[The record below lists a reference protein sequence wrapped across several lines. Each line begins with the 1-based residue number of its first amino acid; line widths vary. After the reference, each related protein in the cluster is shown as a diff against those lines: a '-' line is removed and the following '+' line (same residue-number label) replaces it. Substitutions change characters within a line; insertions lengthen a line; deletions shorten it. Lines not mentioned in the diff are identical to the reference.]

1 MKKYKL
7 HIFVILLLTL
17 SHTLLAQDKH
27 YVDVKISNSNPAVNE
42 QFRVDYI
49 LKFKGNQ
56 YSFSTGDLKITRP
69 EFEGFKIVDQGGG
82 MEMNM
87 SFGFRN
93 RNKDM
98 SLYKYSFIL
107 EAEKEGKFTISPFT
121 YNFKGKDY
129 ASGEITI
136 SVSKAGSVKRPS
148 GDKKDE
154 QGLKPDDLFARTIVS
169 KSTVYQGEPLIVI
182 HKIYSKKNFTGLN
195 AKDLPSYN
203 GFVMEDIDVGKL
215 QVKRE
220 RLDGNIYQVVTLS
233 KKVLFPQKTGNL
245 EIGNFSV
252 DAEVEIVKT
261 RPARNDRERFF
272 YGRQVRY
279 SQRVKKSL
287 KSPAKE
293 ITVLPLPAG
302 KPQSFEGM
310 VGSFRMN
317 VELTKD
323 SIPANQATNLK
334 ITLSGS
340 GNIKMLQPP
349 TIDFPADFEVYDPE
363 ISTNSDISD
372 GGVSGTKVFDYVI
385 IPRSEGQFEIPAIEF
400 SYFDVLEKKYIT
412 LRSEAFEIMV
422 GEGRNTAGQ
431 TSMRSY
437 SKEKVKKL
445 GSDIMY
451 IYESPLPLYDKDRR
465 FVNSWL
471 FWLLLF
477 LPFVALGIFYAMHQ
491 KNKRIQA
498 DASLMKTRRATKLA
512 KNRLKTA
519 KKLKDEAKEAE
530 FYQEINRALLGY
542 LSDRFNIPMAELSRE
557 NIESKLS
564 NSRINQRHIS
574 SSTELLDACDFARFA
589 PGHRQEKLKNLYE
602 QAIDLISNI
611 EKDLK

>member
-1 MKKYKL
+1 MRKYKL
-7 HIFVILLLTL
+7 HITIILLLML
-17 SHTLLAQDKH
+17 SRAMLAQENY
-27 YVDVKISNSNPAVNE
+27 YVDVNISNSNPAVNE
-42 QFRVDYI
+42 QFRLDYI
-49 LKFKGNQ
+49 LKFKGNS
-56 YSFSTGDLKITRP
+56 YSFSSRDLSISRP
-69 EFEGFKIVDQGGG
+69 ELEGFKIVDQGGG
-82 MEMNM
+82 MDMNM

-93 RNKDM
+93 RDKDM
-98 SLYKYSFIL
+98 TLYKYSFIL
-107 EAEKEGKFTISPFT
+107 EAEKEGKYTIAPFT
-121 YNFKGKDY
+121 YTFKGKPY
-129 ASGEITI
+129 KSGEITI

-148 GDKKDE
+148 GSKEDE

-169 KSTVYQGEPLIVI
+169 KSSVYQGEPLIVT

-195 AKDLPSYN
+195 AKNFPSYE
-203 GFVMEDIDVGKL
+203 GFVMEEIDIGKL

-220 RLDGNIYQVVTLS
+220 RVDGTIYQVVTLS
-233 KKVLFPQKTGNL
+233 KRVLFPQKTGSL
-245 EIGNFSV
+245 EIGDFSV
-252 DAEVEIVKT
+252 DAEVEVVKT
-261 RPARNDRERFF
+261 RPARNHRERYF
-272 YGRQVRY
+272 YGEKVQY

-287 KSPAKE
+287 KSLPKE
-293 ITVLPLPAG
+293 ITVMPLPAA

-334 ITLSGS
+334 ISLSGS

-349 TIDFPADFEVYDPE
+349 AINFPPDFEVYDPE
-363 ISTNSDISD
+363 ISTNRDISD

-385 IPRSEGQFEIPAIEF
+385 IPRSEGQFEIPSIEF
-400 SYFDVLEKKYIT
+400 SYFDVLKKEYVT
-412 LRSEAFEIMV
+412 LRSESFKIMV
-422 GEGRNTAGQ
+422 GEGRNAAGQ
-431 TSMRSY
+431 TTMRSY
-437 SKEKVKKL
+437 NKEEVKKL

-451 IYESPLPLYDKDRR
+451 IYESPLPLHDKNKR

-477 LPFVALGIFYAMHQ
+477 LPFVALGAFYFIHK

-498 DASLMKTRRATKLA
+498 DASLVKTRRATKLA

-519 KKLKDEAKEAE
+519 KKLKDEAKENE

-564 NSRINQRHIS
+564 SSKINQKYIS
-574 SSTELLDACDFARFA
+574 SSTELLDACDYARFA
-589 PGHRQEKLKNLYE
+589 PGPREEKLKNLYE
-602 QAIDLISNI
+602 QAVELISNI